1 MAVYSLNIPQQNL
14 FADAKM
20 GTPDQV
26 KLMLK
31 EGIKKYG
38 KYFQF
43 AAENSKLP
51 IEMLIAF
58 AAVESGIG
66 RFIGNAGHP
75 TRGIMQWDRRFA
87 KRQLENELRLGRMT
101 PAEKD
106 KLKEFGITFDTNG
119 LTRVI
124 TEADQIKPELN
135 ILIGSII
142 LGQLADSYLNNDTP
156 DSPAW
161 ATENGQIRLDRII
174 AVYNA
179 GAYGKTGKAARFGGF
194 PTAYQL
200 SEAFKAFKPKPNLIT
215 PKYISRLM
223 GKGGYYD
230 LLMTDVKEDV
240 APFQPRPETMANKG

>member
-1 MAVYSLNIPQQNL
+1 MAVYTLNIPQQNL
-14 FADAKM
+14 FADAGM

-31 EGIKKYG
+31 EGVKKYG
-38 KYFQF
+38 KFFQF

-51 IEMLIAF
+51 VEMIMAF
-58 AAVESGIG
+58 SAVESGMGRNIG
-66 RFIGNAGHP
+66 AAGHP
-75 TRGIMQWDRRFA
+75 TRGIMQWNRA
-87 KRQLENELRLGRMT
+87 YGKTQLENELALGRMT

-106 KLKEFGITFDTNG
+106 KLKEFGITFDAKG
-119 LTRVI
+119 KTRVI

-135 ILIGSII
+135 ILIGSIL
-142 LGQLADSYLNNDTP
+142 LGQLADSYLDGLVP

-161 ATENGQIRLDRII
+161 ATENDQIRLDRMI

-179 GAYGKTGKAARFGGF
+179 GAYGKTGKAARFGGH
-194 PTAYQL
+194 PNAYQL
-200 SEAFKAFKPKPNLIT
+200 AETLKSNGNNIT

-240 APFQPRPETMANKG
+240 APFQPRPETVVTQGK